1 VTTAAVRVAIL
12 VGAVVIGAIVIANA
26 FPTQGSPGASPAT
39 SPTSSPSS
47 SPSPHHPAVSYKL
60 NCSSV
65 QNTRVAVENATTT
78 QGLAAATATLLQ
90 HAGYLINSQDIGNAP
105 TSSATTTTVYYR
117 TGADRTAARCLRK
130 KYFHGAEVQQLP
142 ANAGISSA
150 VQVAVYLG
158 ADYASQH
165 PVH

>member
-1 VTTAAVRVAIL
+1 MTTAAARVAIL
-12 VGAVVIGAIVIANA
+12 VGAVIIGAIVIANA
-26 FPTQGSPGASPAT
+26 FPTKGSPGASPAT

-47 SPSPHHPAVSYKL
+47 TRHHASVPHKL

-117 TGADRTAARCLRK
+117 AGADRTAARCLRK
-130 KYFHGAEVQQLP
+130 KYFHGADVQQLP
-142 ANAGISSA
+142 ANSGISNA